1 MDTFDENDNF
11 ISRYRLEFNYTTYLF
26 NDFEEIKFIQ
36 NVKKVILCRTKDI
49 DKSEND
55 KNTIILWNTSD
66 VSYFGNTIV
75 YLSAFPKYL
84 DNRKNNN
91 IICMRVD
98 AVGWYDNVNAEIC
111 NDNDES
117 ITCPDLIILGTTQF
131 ASRYNKDETLNLN
144 KYYLKYYKETG
155 KTIQSRLFKYT
166 FYDYLINNNWLA
178 FPISIDFRMFRYN
191 ETTFRNCIE
200 KGYDLHYPPPIS
212 DYWGS
217 NYQKTWTWEKVFE
230 YAKII
235 TNCTGKPGL
244 RFVGS
249 RNADLKMFTSVCHSL
264 GIPFIVDDNYLEI
277 KKCGLRN
284 DEHIKKLYGF
294 KNFIENHYIEN
305 WLDMT
310 DIQKWLNLPYPSSV
324 DKQYIFKHDKY
335 YDDRVN

>member
-75 YLSAFPKYL
+75 YLSAFPK
-84 DNRKNNN
+84 
-91 IICMRVD
+91 
-98 AVGWYDNVNAEIC
+98 YDNVNAEIC

-191 ETTFRNCIE
+191 ETTFRNWFE
-200 KGYDLHYPPPIS
+200 LS
-212 DYWGS
+212 
-217 NYQKTWTWEKVFE
+217 KTWTWEKVFE

-277 KKCGLRN
+277 KKMW
-284 DEHIKKLYGF
+284 IKK
-294 KNFIENHYIEN
+294 
-305 WLDMT
+305 
-310 DIQKWLNLPYPSSV
+310 
-324 DKQYIFKHDKY
+324 
-335 YDDRVN
+335 